1 MKVNIISIDNKHSLS
16 TDSQL
21 VREILNKFYSRKKK
35 ITFEFCP
42 FHKNTA
48 NIADVNIFIGIISN
62 SFFKYA
68 PINIFVIDPHKFYK
82 VWIPL
87 FKKLDYIIVRNDYG
101 KNIIENFVEKE
112 KIINIGWKIQDKY
125 IYSIEKKFNEYL
137 FIIGLSN
144 YRCLDEVL
152 DIWDKNYPKLTILC
166 NKHYFKNIKKKEQE
180 NIIYIEK
187 YLNTTE
193 YLKLIN
199 SIGIHLCLSSI
210 SSMGNTLH
218 DCLLSKSI
226 PVVLDCAPYRD
237 YVINNITGFIVNQ
250 KKKKKLKNFLGSEFI
265 LDKENLK
272 HTIEEINKIIEID
285 ELKLEEMTEKGK
297 KQINCNNREF
307 EKNFKDFY
315 DKIWKQ
321 LKNVNKLKTNYDCF
335 DEDFPGVSIITPT
348 YNRKY
353 LFNLSIRNFEKTDY
367 PQDKIEWIIIDDSEN
382 ENLKDILPSKENIKY
397 IKLNERK
404 TIGEK
409 RNIAVENSKNDIIV
423 CMDDDDYYPPMS
435 VKKRVASLIHLNKK
449 LVGCTSL
456 GILEVNKIISI
467 VSGSSYTLNY
477 YDRFFES
484 TLAFTKEYWN
494 KNKFEDKNT
503 NESSNMIKDNL
514 GQIEEIDW
522 NQVLV
527 NLKHENNTNNVINVK
542 GETNG
547 SHFNLPDEVFEII
560 TNIDKK

>member
-21 VREILNKFYSRKKK
+21 VREILNSIREKKK

-166 NKHYFKNIKKKEQE
+166 NKHY
-180 NIIYIEK
+180 
-187 YLNTTE
+187 
-193 YLKLIN
+193 LKLIN

-210 SSMGNTLH
+210 GSMGNTLH

-250 KKKKKLKNFLGSEFI
+250 KKKEKIKKLSW
-265 LDKENLK
+265 
-272 HTIEEINKIIEID
+272 
-285 ELKLEEMTEKGK
+285 
-297 KQINCNNREF
+297 Q
-307 EKNFKDFY
+307 
-315 DKIWKQ
+315 
-321 LKNVNKLKTNYDCF
+321 
-335 DEDFPGVSIITPT
+335 
-348 YNRKY
+348 
-353 LFNLSIRNFEKTDY
+353 
-367 PQDKIEWIIIDDSEN
+367 
-382 ENLKDILPSKENIKY
+382 
-397 IKLNERK
+397 
-404 TIGEK
+404 
-409 RNIAVENSKNDIIV
+409 
-423 CMDDDDYYPPMS
+423 
-435 VKKRVASLIHLNKK
+435 
-449 LVGCTSL
+449 
-456 GILEVNKIISI
+456 
-467 VSGSSYTLNY
+467 
-477 YDRFFES
+477 
-484 TLAFTKEYWN
+484 
-494 KNKFEDKNT
+494 
-503 NESSNMIKDNL
+503 
-514 GQIEEIDW
+514 
-522 NQVLV
+522 
-527 NLKHENNTNNVINVK
+527 
-542 GETNG
+542 
-547 SHFNLPDEVFEII
+547 
-560 TNIDKK
+560 